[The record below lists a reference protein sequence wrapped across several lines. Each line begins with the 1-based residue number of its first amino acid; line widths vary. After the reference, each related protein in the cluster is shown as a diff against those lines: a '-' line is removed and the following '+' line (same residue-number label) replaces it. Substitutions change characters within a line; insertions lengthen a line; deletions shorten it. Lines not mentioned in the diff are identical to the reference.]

1 MSAAPRACPPQPHE
15 CSMSE
20 PVRFLNSFAHAL
32 SVMTL
37 YPEGHPSRDSAIDT
51 AYQELSD
58 LTTST
63 QPPSFTFL
71 GEDIIYGRLALRDL
85 KEWSWG
91 RRLAAAG
98 IQRLEFER
106 HVSRDEFESFLQE
119 ILARLTLSLID
130 TSEQRFARP
139 LGVRFGAVGI
149 RDQREE
155 TTEPLAIA
163 TLDVTLDEEAG
174 MLAWLH
180 DEVRARGSVPL
191 IEAETVVRS
200 LAVAMHGEAN
210 IVLPLLQLKEFDQYT
225 TTHSLNVAVLAMGM
239 AEFVGCA
246 PAEVRKFGVAGLLH
260 DIGKVRIPL
269 EVLTKPGKLTPE
281 ERQLMNRHPADGA
294 KTIIKT
300 DPDLDVAAIVA
311 YEHHVMLNGEGYP
324 TFHYD
329 RDCTLASRLVHV
341 CDVYDA
347 LCTRRPYR
355 EAWTSDA
362 ATKYLQD
369 RSGIEFDPELV
380 EAFIRMLTISRPAT
394 VQAFAGQ
401 GAP

>member
-1 MSAAPRACPPQPHE
+1 
-15 CSMSE
+15 MSE

-37 YPEGHPSRDSAIDT
+37 YPEGHPSRDSAIDA
-51 AYQELSD
+51 AYRELSD
-58 LTTST
+58 LTTSD

-71 GEDIIYGRLALRDL
+71 GEDVIYGRLALREL
-85 KEWSWG
+85 KDWSWG

-106 HVSRDEFESFLQE
+106 RVNRDEFESFLQE
-119 ILARLTLSLID
+119 LLARLTLSLID
-130 TSEQRFARP
+130 TSEQRFVRP
-139 LGVRFGAVGI
+139 LGVRFGAVGM
-149 RDQREE
+149 RDRNEE
-155 TTEPLAIA
+155 PAEPLAIA

-191 IEAETVVRS
+191 VEAETVVRS
-200 LAVAMHGEAN
+200 LAVAMHSEGN

-225 TTHSLNVAVLAMGM
+225 TTHSLNVAVLAMGV
-239 AEFVGCA
+239 AEFVGCT
-246 PAEVRKFGVAGLLH
+246 PVEVRKIGVAGLLH
-260 DIGKVRIPL
+260 DIGKIRVPL
-269 EVLTKPGKLTPE
+269 EVLTKAGKLTPE
-281 ERQLMNRHPADGA
+281 ERQLMNRHPVDGA

-300 DPDLDVAAIVA
+300 DADLDLAAVVA
-311 YEHHVMLNGEGYP
+311 YEHHVMLNGQGYP

-341 CDVYDA
+341 CDVFDA
-347 LCTRRPYR
+347 LSTRRPYR
-355 EAWTSDA
+355 EAWTSEA
-362 ATKYLQD
+362 ATKYLEE

-380 EAFIRMLTISRPAT
+380 VAFIRMLRASRTTA
-394 VQAFAGQ
+394 VQAIPR
-401 GAP
+401 GAVQ

>member
-1 MSAAPRACPPQPHE
+1 
-15 CSMSE
+15 MSE
-20 PVRFLNSFAHAL
+20 PVRFLNAFAHAL

-37 YPEGHPSRDSAIDT
+37 YPEGHPSRDSAIDA

-58 LTTST
+58 LTTSA

-85 KEWSWG
+85 KDWSWG

-106 HVSRDEFESFLQE
+106 RITRDEFESFLQE

-130 TSEQRFARP
+130 TSEQRFSRP

-149 RDQREE
+149 RDEAEE
-155 TTEPLAIA
+155 SAEPLAIA

-174 MLAWLH
+174 MLAWLQ

-191 IEAETVVRS
+191 LEAETVVRS

-225 TTHSLNVAVLAMGM
+225 TTHSLNVAVLAMGV
-239 AEFVGCA
+239 AEFVGCTA
-246 PAEVRKFGVAGLLH
+246 PEVRKIGVAGLLH
-260 DIGKVRIPL
+260 DIGKVRIPI
-269 EVLTKPGKLTPE
+269 EVLTKPGKLTPA
-281 ERQLMNRHPADGA
+281 ERQLMNRHPVDGA

-300 DPDLDVAAIVA
+300 DAGLDLAAVVA
-311 YEHHVMLNGEGYP
+311 YEHHVMLNGDGYP

-355 EAWTSDA
+355 EAWTSDES
-362 ATKYLQD
+362 TKYLEE
-369 RSGIEFDPELV
+369 RSGMEFDPELV
-380 EAFIRMLTISRPAT
+380 GAFIRMLRASQTATLRTISR
-394 VQAFAGQ
+394 AG
-401 GAP
+401 AA

>member
-63 QPPSFTFL
+63 QSPSFTFL

-155 TTEPLAIA
+155 TTEALAIA

-311 YEHHVMLNGEGYP
+311 YEHHVMLNGDGYP

-369 RSGIEFDPELV
+369 RAGIEFDPELV